1 MESIQRV
8 GAAGMLENHRVLY
21 KCKDY
26 RLPLCELYFCRHC
39 LKLRSKDCVS
49 HEVDSHYC
57 PNCMENMPSAE
68 AKLKKNRCANCFDCP
83 SCKHTLST
91 RATSVLVPSADDPN
105 KAVAKKAYYLACA
118 FCRWTSRDIGL
129 KDQSV
134 ASGGWEEQENPN
146 TKRISELVEYY
157 KQVAQ
162 KEKADR
168 ERKKYAKSRIRLLGM
183 SGKYASQ
190 SARRHASLTSMQNLR
205 ISAPDADMSLL
216 KEEEQKL
223 VKITPNMA
231 VEEVEGLPE
240 DIYTTPINLAH
251 KGSAQASTGTVT
263 SIAQRLS
270 QPDEQPTL
278 TNSLYP
284 IHKHLLVKRSLRCKE
299 CEHNLS
305 KPEFNP
311 ASIKFKIQLVAL
323 HYVPELRILSI
334 PNLYYQKESVVLLSL
349 INPLEEMTNVTLL
362 ACEEGDAEDT
372 ESTAKIV
379 VPSQELILSARD
391 DAAEYD
397 EGDSV
402 TDFKDDPEVV
412 IFRKANKISFVVK
425 VMPMKAVGDVKIAFK
440 MKYNYKNITTPLGS
454 KEEKETPILL
464 LEHHV
469 DVNLGQV
476 IPS

>member
-190 SARRHASLTSMQNLR
+190 SARRHASLTSMQNL
-205 ISAPDADMSLL
+205 SL

-251 KGSAQASTGTVT
+251 IT

>member
-146 TKRISELVEYY
+146 AQRISELVEYY

-162 KEKADR
+162 KEKSDR

-183 SGKYASQ
+183 SVSNG
-190 SARRHASLTSMQNLR
+190 SL

-251 KGSAQASTGTVT
+251 IT

-278 TNSLYP
+278 TNKLYP

-323 HYVPELRILSI
+323 
-334 PNLYYQKESVVLLSL
+334 
-349 INPLEEMTNVTLL
+349 
-362 ACEEGDAEDT
+362 
-372 ESTAKIV
+372 
-379 VPSQELILSARD
+379 
-391 DAAEYD
+391 
-397 EGDSV
+397 
-402 TDFKDDPEVV
+402 VV

-425 VMPMKAVGDVKIAFK
+425 VTPMKAVGDVKIAFK

-454 KEEKETPILL
+454 KEEKETPMVV

>member
-146 TKRISELVEYY
+146 AQRISELVEYY

-162 KEKADR
+162 KEKSDR

-190 SARRHASLTSMQNLR
+190 SARRHASLTSMQNL
-205 ISAPDADMSLL
+205 SL

-251 KGSAQASTGTVT
+251 IT

-278 TNSLYP
+278 TNKLYP

-334 PNLYYQKESVVLLSL
+334 PNLYHLKESVVLLSL

-362 ACEEGDAEDT
+362 GCEEGDPEDID
-372 ESTAKIV
+372 STAKIV
-379 VPSQELILSARD
+379 LPSQELILSARD

-397 EGDSV
+397 EGDNV
-402 TDFKDDPEVV
+402 MDFKDDPEVV

-425 VMPMKAVGDVKIAFK
+425 VTPMKAVGDVKIAFK

-454 KEEKETPILL
+454 KEEKETPMVV

>member
-146 TKRISELVEYY
+146 AQRISELVEYC

-162 KEKADR
+162 KEKSDR
-168 ERKKYAKSRIRLLGM
+168 ERKKYAKSRIHM
-183 SGKYASQ
+183 KYFPKLCVIWENMC
-190 SARRHASLTSMQNLR
+190 SLALKLTRFVVS
-205 ISAPDADMSLL
+205 IHVSTIAVGL

-251 KGSAQASTGTVT
+251 IT

-278 TNSLYP
+278 TNKLYP

-334 PNLYYQKESVVLLSL
+334 PNLYHLKESVVLLSL

-362 ACEEGDAEDT
+362 GCEEGDPEDID
-372 ESTAKIV
+372 STAKIV
-379 VPSQELILSARD
+379 LPSQELILSARD

-397 EGDSV
+397 EGDNV
-402 TDFKDDPEVV
+402 MDFKDDPEVV

-425 VMPMKAVGDVKIAFK
+425 VTPMKAVGDVKIAFK

-454 KEEKETPILL
+454 KEEKETPMVV